1 MKGFHMKKTI
11 LILFGGKSSEYEV
24 SLSSATGAWTN
35 IDKEKYDVLLCGI
48 TREGRMYL
56 YGDDP
61 AKIADDTWTAGVKWP
76 LSVDFSDGTLAADRG
91 RGTEHIRV
99 DAVLPMIH
107 GKFCEDGTM
116 QGLFA
121 VAGIPVVGCGCQAS
135 ALCMDKAAAKAV
147 AACETS
153 IRQAKAVVVRA
164 DAAKTDGEI
173 ARIREAAEKA
183 FGYPMFV
190 KPSSAGSSVGVTK
203 VKTPD
208 AFADAVRTAL
218 REDTKVLVEEYVR
231 GREIEVAVLE
241 EHGTYTVAHPA
252 EIDVGSS
259 EFYDYDTKYVTDES
273 SFFIPARLSAEKQDE
288 VRRYAE
294 EIFRSLDCRGF
305 ARVDFFFT
313 EEGEF
318 VFNEINTLPGFTPI
332 SMYPK
337 MMISDGISYAELL
350 NRLIESAL

>member
-1 MKGFHMKKTI
+1 MKKTI
-11 LILFGGKSSEYEV
+11 LILFGGRSSEYEV

-48 TREGRMYL
+48 TRAGRMYL
-56 YGDDP
+56 YGGDP
-61 AKIADDTWTAGVKWP
+61 AKIADDTWSDGLKWP
-76 LSVDFSDGTLAADRG
+76 LSVDFSDGTLTADRG
-91 RGTEHIRV
+91 NGAEHIRV

-121 VAGIPVVGCGCQAS
+121 VAGVPVVGCGCQAS
-135 ALCMDKAAAKAV
+135 AFCMDKAVTKAIV
-147 AACETS
+147 ANQTG
-153 IRQAKAVVVRA
+153 IRMARSVVIRA
-164 DAAKTDGEI
+164 DRAETDEDI
-173 ARIREAAEKA
+173 ARFREAAEKA

-190 KPSSAGSSVGVTK
+190 KPSCAGSSVGVTK

-208 AFADAVRTAL
+208 AFEGAVRAAL
-218 REDTKVLVEEYVR
+218 REDTKVLVEEFVR

-241 EHGTYTVAHPA
+241 EHGMYTVAHPA

-259 EFYDYDTKYVTDES
+259 EFYDYETKYITDES
-273 SFFIPARLSAEKQDE
+273 SFFIPARIPEEKQDE
-288 VRRYAE
+288 VRGYAE
-294 EIFRSLDCRGF
+294 EIFRALDCRGF
-305 ARVDFFFT
+305 ARVDFFCT
-313 EEGEF
+313 ASGEF

-337 MMISDGISYAELL
+337 MMVNDGISYGDLL
-350 NRLIESAL
+350 SRLIESAL